1 MSDIRT
7 VTKYFLTF
15 LADRH
20 ISPGLTRT
28 LCCKVI
34 HPISISVHVCQTCER
49 KATGVAGRCV
59 RFTLKD
65 SPGAKGKKDRV
76 FSALPHFPARRAL
89 RWTALSGKL
98 TFKWRPTSASVSS
111 SCGALDR
118 ITSMLRAT
126 RNRHNDTR
134 YAWRMQG
141 ASVKVFFF
149 FFRVPGFILHN
160 PLYCDKLDNSDIFWS
175 PNSDVY

>member
-1 MSDIRT
+1 MSEIRT

-28 LCCKVI
+28 LCCKGI
-34 HPISISVHVCQTCER
+34 HPIWISVHVCQTCER
-49 KATGVAGRCV
+49 TATGVAGRCV

-76 FSALPHFPARRAL
+76 FSARPHFPARRAL

-118 ITSMLRAT
+118 VTSMLRAT
-126 RNRHNDTR
+126 RNRHNDTLCLKDAR
-134 YAWRMQG
+134 CKHE
-141 ASVKVFFF
+141 SFFF
-149 FFRVPGFILHN
+149 SKYRDSFYATHFTVISWTTVTSFGLQTAT
-160 PLYCDKLDNSDIFWS
+160 L
-175 PNSDVY
+175 